1 MIVKARMEHKT
12 KFFRVF
18 GVDGEP
24 DSLARSMPSRTDFGD
39 RITAQVM
46 GIAKML
52 RDASKDDLQSLSL
65 AMALDTPEM
74 RVAVRA
80 IADFSLLDV
89 TWDEIWASLRP
100 L

>member
-1 MIVKARMEHKT
+1 MEHKT
-12 KFFRVF
+12 KFFRLL

-24 DSLARSMPSRTDFGD
+24 DSLARSMPSKTDFGD
-39 RITAQVM
+39 KITTQVM
-46 GIAKML
+46 GIVQML
-52 RDASKDDLQSLSL
+52 RDASEDDFQSLAL
-65 AMALDTPEM
+65 AMALDTLEM
-74 RVAVRA
+74 RAAVRA